1 MYLTH
6 YGLSQMPFKISPNPK
21 FLWLGEKHKEA
32 LSVLKYGVM
41 NNQGV
46 LLLTGDVGTGKTT
59 LINALL
65 NSLGADTFF
74 INVSDPRLDKLDF
87 FKLIAR
93 SFGLEGNLVTK
104 LDFIMSFKDFLHNA
118 YENKKKVLLIIDE
131 AQKLSLDSLE
141 EIRLLSNIE
150 MQESKLLNIF
160 FVGQNEFNDTL
171 IRPECRALRQRIT
184 IVHNIEPLNQKETF
198 EYVKYRLSIAG
209 AQREIFT
216 EKALSKAYSFSKGYP
231 RLINIVCDRAML
243 TAYSRGLQT
252 VDHKILGECS
262 KELSL
267 PAELSQ
273 EPVEGGE
280 SLKKSLGRDIRVALI
295 TVAMLFLCISGYL
308 FASRFLG
315 GSGGSLRNYYDIFS
329 SSEKRTPSKPQ
340 SAIEVKQDSTAS
352 APQTPSPR
360 PSSGTFDAQH
370 ASKAP
375 ELTRTTAEKRESPV
389 IKTSE
394 LENLFKAS
402 NLVLPFNYNAND
414 LPAEI
419 LTKLDELASFLMGN
433 PETEIIIRG
442 YTDASGSP
450 DYNKNLSAF
459 RANVVKSYLSGK
471 GISPNRMRIMG
482 MGGVDPLA
490 PNTTAEG
497 KNANRRVEIELV
509 GHKS

>member
-6 YGLSQMPFKISPNPK
+6 FGLNQMPFQISPNPK

-32 LSVLKYGVM
+32 LSVLKYGVI

-59 LINALL
+59 LINALV
-65 NSLGADTFF
+65 NSLGSETYF

-93 SFGLEGNLVTK
+93 SFGLEGKLVTK
-104 LDFIMSFKDFLHNA
+104 LDFIMSFKSFLNKA
-118 YENKKKVLLIIDE
+118 YENQKKVLLIIDE
-131 AQKLSLDSLE
+131 SQKLSLDSLE

-150 MQESKLLNIF
+150 RQDSKLLNIF

-184 IVHNIEPLNQKETF
+184 IVHSISPLNQNETV
-198 EYVKYRLSIAG
+198 EYVKYRLSVAG
-209 AQREIFT
+209 SEREIFT
-216 EKALSKAYSFSKGYP
+216 EKALSKIYSFSKGYP
-231 RLINIVCDRAML
+231 RLINTVCDRAML

-252 VDHKILGECS
+252 VDHRILAECS

-273 EPVEGGE
+273 EPLQEAE
-280 SLKKSLGRDIRVALI
+280 SLKKSLGRDFRVAVI
-295 TVAMLFLCISGYL
+295 TAAVLFLCLFGYV

-315 GSGGSLRNYYDIFS
+315 DSGRSLRNYYGSFFGSEDRSLSKPRSEVEGKPDSTES
-329 SSEKRTPSKPQ
+329 SPQPLSSGQSSGPFDAGGPSK
-340 SAIEVKQDSTAS
+340 
-352 APQTPSPR
+352 SP
-360 PSSGTFDAQH
+360 GIDGVTNG
-370 ASKAP
+370 
-375 ELTRTTAEKRESPV
+375 KREDPV
-389 IKTSE
+389 SGARE
-394 LENLFKAS
+394 LESLFKGS

-419 LTKLDELASFLMGN
+419 LAKLDELAGLMMGK
-433 PETEIIIRG
+433 PDAEIVIRG

-450 DYNKNLSAF
+450 DYNRNLSAF

-471 GISPNRMRIMG
+471 GIRPNRMRVMG
-482 MGGVDPLA
+482 MGGADPRA

-497 KNANRRVEIELV
+497 RNANRRVEIELV
-509 GHKS
+509 AGKS